1 MFTRCA
7 NSFARCYCYVF
18 CRQDTLEKARD
29 KCRIKS
35 CNIMLVLT
43 VIGCIVMVI
52 SGKQAAKRGESVV
65 KMNQEFHR
73 QYNENAA
80 RKEQEEKVKHTK

>member
-1 MFTRCA
+1 
-7 NSFARCYCYVF
+7 
-18 CRQDTLEKARD
+18 
-29 KCRIKS
+29 
-35 CNIMLVLT
+35 MLVLT